1 MQRASLR
8 KVKAP
13 TSYTQENEDIIHF
26 TLNGLLPSGHTLAL
40 NITLGTL
47 SQLFCDNDMPR
58 LLGEQQF
65 TTSEMYVLMPIL
77 EAHPYYCGYE
87 TLLASYSHGKV
98 TETTVARCR
107 ELLEEAQ
114 EEGIWDQE
122 MRPVRNVLSRA
133 RLKVHSFGIDIISVH
148 ETGYML
154 KRMPARRYTEIAE

>member
-13 TSYTQENEDIIHF
+13 TSYTQENEDIMHF
-26 TLNGLLPSGHTLAL
+26 NLNGLLPSGHTLAL

-133 RLKVHSFGIDIISVH
+133 RLKMHSFGIDIISVH